1 MFKFKMSLL
10 VKSAK
15 FKVAIVTLLIVAI
28 LSGIVFIPKNKAS
41 EKSSTV
47 NIKANKLGVTIGG
60 LDLFLIQK
68 DGEATGYNNLFC
80 IEEGEDLVYKTFES
94 SQIVDIS
101 NAQGYFNHYNAARWL
116 INNMYV
122 SNAKGTNGLDDDKG
136 KNILLT
142 NMATL
147 ITSDSVKNSVM
158 KNYGFD
164 GSNITPQTIL
174 ALRDLTIGGQ
184 YQENAIEM
192 VEQIALWKYT
202 KGVDRTRSDTYRM
215 NPNQFL
221 EGANITA
228 DQQRTLKY
236 IFYGL
241 SALADIKDNTTFGST
256 IQNYVTLDSSAAKF
270 NESTYKVGPYYLKS
284 NDVTLTSYGYVE
296 FPLEVTI
303 TKNDGSKETKI
314 NDLMEKNLDGSFFI
328 NLSAYKNNVKRVDFK
343 FDNVLSTVNTEAY
356 ILDGGEQQNLMGI
369 EKSISK
375 TSLADG
381 KDIKVT
387 PPTPPTPV
395 TPEGNYSVVLKKVKE
410 DGTTVIKDLPAKFK
424 VNGKEQ
430 NTENGILNIT
440 NSKKIENVNATDSYE
455 ITETEAPNGYTLF
468 NGTLKFDVK
477 FKQVDKTYVIDRDK
491 TTSSGFT
498 NGAKIDI
505 NENNTVITIT
515 VPNKQKTFDLSLR
528 KFISKVDGKD
538 VTPSREPIINVQ
550 SIINLQQTG
559 TASYYHVK
567 DSIGVN
573 AGSEIEYTLRV
584 YNEGEILGYAKE
596 ITDYLPEGLSFVKIA
611 DESQKLYTTDSAAG
625 SKVVVLKYKGNTNI
639 KTLRDFYNLVTYKKA
654 DEKVDV
660 TNEYYQ
666 QVKIICKVENS
677 SAQYITSRGEITNY
691 GYEGK
696 NAQGESV
703 WKDAKEIGNVDRDS
717 IQNTIKDNLSLD
729 TWYENAKERTYKDKD
744 GKTVTDKNYYPGV
757 QDDDDF
763 ETVEVL
769 SGKYNIIIRKV
780 DSKNK
785 DLKLEGAYFSV
796 KGTNIDTEVGP
807 TNRDGLVSVVKG
819 VKILNEKQVDE
830 YTIKETTAPVN
841 YNPYSGEIKVN
852 VATKFNGTTYVIDSE
867 KTKVNGK
874 DVTFEVNKD
883 NTTITIN
890 VPNTKK
896 TFDLSL
902 RKFITK
908 VNGEELSESRE
919 PKVDVSKLASGES
932 TTATYEHSKEPVDVN
947 TTDVVTYT
955 IRVFN
960 EGEIDGYATK
970 IMDDIPEGL
979 EFLPENETNKKYK
992 WVMYTE
998 VKSEDNVNKSEVLN
1012 YNGKSY
1018 VKTNKPSEADFIV
1031 SDYLSLENGKE
1042 NLIKAFNAE
1051 TKTLDYKDVEVAFK
1065 VVEPQTSDRIVINHA
1080 QITEHGDSNGT
1091 PDITDRDSTPNK
1103 WNDGEDDQDIDKVRV
1118 RYFDLALRKWV
1129 TKAIVTENGKT
1140 TVTKTGHGPWDDPE
1154 PVVKVDLKNTDINNV
1169 VVKFEYSIRVYNQG
1183 QIAGYAKEVSDYIP
1197 QGLKFV
1203 AQDNPQWTEV
1213 DGKIVTTALE
1223 NTLLQPGDYADVT
1236 VVLTWINGSD
1246 NLGLKTNTAEISKDH
1261 NDWGTPDIDSTPNNQ
1276 VPGEDD
1282 IDDAPVI
1289 LTVRTGEPIIYTGI
1303 AIGAIAIISLG
1314 IVIIRKKVLTK

>member
-184 YQENAIEM
+184 YQENAIET

-356 ILDGGEQQNLMGI
+356 ILDCGEQQNLMGI

-387 PPTPPTPV
+387 PPTPV

-410 DGTTVIKDLPAKFK
+410 DGTTVITDLPAKFK

-440 NSKKIENVNATDSYE
+440 N
-455 ITETEAPNGYTLF
+455 
-468 NGTLKFDVK
+468 
-477 FKQVDKTYVIDRDK
+477 
-491 TTSSGFT
+491 TS
-498 NGAKIDI
+498 
-505 NENNTVITIT
+505 
-515 VPNKQKTFDLSLR
+515 P
-528 KFISKVDGKD
+528 
-538 VTPSREPIINVQ
+538 
-550 SIINLQQTG
+550 
-559 TASYYHVK
+559 
-567 DSIGVN
+567 
-573 AGSEIEYTLRV
+573 
-584 YNEGEILGYAKE
+584 
-596 ITDYLPEGLSFVKIA
+596 
-611 DESQKLYTTDSAAG
+611 
-625 SKVVVLKYKGNTNI
+625 
-639 KTLRDFYNLVTYKKA
+639 
-654 DEKVDV
+654 
-660 TNEYYQ
+660 
-666 QVKIICKVENS
+666 
-677 SAQYITSRGEITNY
+677 
-691 GYEGK
+691 
-696 NAQGESV
+696 
-703 WKDAKEIGNVDRDS
+703 
-717 IQNTIKDNLSLD
+717 
-729 TWYENAKERTYKDKD
+729 
-744 GKTVTDKNYYPGV
+744 
-757 QDDDDF
+757 
-763 ETVEVL
+763 
-769 SGKYNIIIRKV
+769 
-780 DSKNK
+780 
-785 DLKLEGAYFSV
+785 
-796 KGTNIDTEVGP
+796 
-807 TNRDGLVSVVKG
+807 
-819 VKILNEKQVDE
+819 
-830 YTIKETTAPVN
+830 
-841 YNPYSGEIKVN
+841 
-852 VATKFNGTTYVIDSE
+852 
-867 KTKVNGK
+867 
-874 DVTFEVNKD
+874 
-883 NTTITIN
+883 
-890 VPNTKK
+890 
-896 TFDLSL
+896 
-902 RKFITK
+902 
-908 VNGEELSESRE
+908 
-919 PKVDVSKLASGES
+919 
-932 TTATYEHSKEPVDVN
+932 
-947 TTDVVTYT
+947 
-955 IRVFN
+955 
-960 EGEIDGYATK
+960 
-970 IMDDIPEGL
+970 
-979 EFLPENETNKKYK
+979 
-992 WVMYTE
+992 
-998 VKSEDNVNKSEVLN
+998 
-1012 YNGKSY
+1012 
-1018 VKTNKPSEADFIV
+1018 
-1031 SDYLSLENGKE
+1031 
-1042 NLIKAFNAE
+1042 
-1051 TKTLDYKDVEVAFK
+1051 
-1065 VVEPQTSDRIVINHA
+1065 
-1080 QITEHGDSNGT
+1080 
-1091 PDITDRDSTPNK
+1091 
-1103 WNDGEDDQDIDKVRV
+1103 
-1118 RYFDLALRKWV
+1118 
-1129 TKAIVTENGKT
+1129 
-1140 TVTKTGHGPWDDPE
+1140 
-1154 PVVKVDLKNTDINNV
+1154 
-1169 VVKFEYSIRVYNQG
+1169 
-1183 QIAGYAKEVSDYIP
+1183 
-1197 QGLKFV
+1197 
-1203 AQDNPQWTEV
+1203 
-1213 DGKIVTTALE
+1213 
-1223 NTLLQPGDYADVT
+1223 
-1236 VVLTWINGSD
+1236 
-1246 NLGLKTNTAEISKDH
+1246 
-1261 NDWGTPDIDSTPNNQ
+1261 
-1276 VPGEDD
+1276 
-1282 IDDAPVI
+1282 
-1289 LTVRTGEPIIYTGI
+1289 
-1303 AIGAIAIISLG
+1303 
-1314 IVIIRKKVLTK
+1314 